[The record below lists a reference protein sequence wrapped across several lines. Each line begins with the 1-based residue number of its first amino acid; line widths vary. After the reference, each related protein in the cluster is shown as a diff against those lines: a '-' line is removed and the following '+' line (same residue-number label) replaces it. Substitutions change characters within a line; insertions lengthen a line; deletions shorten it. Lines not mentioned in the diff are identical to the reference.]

1 MDMPDAVP
9 EYIDT
14 AELRF
19 DPEVNKAV
27 MFRGFAAF
35 YDGRLTNEEKLE
47 LREVYE
53 SADGCRRLQNA
64 VERRAAAAAGGMT
77 GTDEAAQPGYP
88 GATTSASASGPAP
101 APVPDISMDQGV
113 QSGFPGAPSSIEF
126 PPSQTA
132 IPDQGAVNMKELRFD
147 PEIDEVVTFSEFAYF
162 HGNQLSEEEKIELW
176 FQNELAIGVA
186 ADFPEDDDIA
196 NDVGDGFGL
205 GLGSSDKG
213 SPGLM
218 CVLVNDEFG
227 QCAKQCV
234 EVASESAAGTASS
247 STLDEIRAA
256 MNELHA
262 AMLQIS
268 FVFPQPDQPD
278 AQELHTVI
286 DELHV
291 VMLQISFRDRGIG
304 TACA

>member
-1 MDMPDAVP
+1 
-9 EYIDT
+9 
-14 AELRF
+14 
-19 DPEVNKAV
+19 
-27 MFRGFAAF
+27 
-35 YDGRLTNEEKLE
+35 
-47 LREVYE
+47 
-53 SADGCRRLQNA
+53 
-64 VERRAAAAAGGMT
+64 
-77 GTDEAAQPGYP
+77 
-88 GATTSASASGPAP
+88 
-101 APVPDISMDQGV
+101 
-113 QSGFPGAPSSIEF
+113 
-126 PPSQTA
+126 
-132 IPDQGAVNMKELRFD
+132 MKELRFD

-162 HGNQLSEEEKIELW
+162 LGNQLSEEEKIELW

-196 NDVGDGFGL
+196 HDVGDGFGM

-234 EVASESAAGTASS
+234 EVASESAAGTGSS
-247 STLDEIRAA
+247 STLDELRAA

-268 FVFPQPDQPD
+268 LVFLQPD
-278 AQELHTVI
+278 ARELHTVI

-304 TACA
+304 TACTCTVLMPLEISLDRESRHLFQSKSGLAIFLRKF

>member
-1 MDMPDAVP
+1 
-9 EYIDT
+9 
-14 AELRF
+14 
-19 DPEVNKAV
+19 
-27 MFRGFAAF
+27 
-35 YDGRLTNEEKLE
+35 
-47 LREVYE
+47 
-53 SADGCRRLQNA
+53 
-64 VERRAAAAAGGMT
+64 
-77 GTDEAAQPGYP
+77 
-88 GATTSASASGPAP
+88 
-101 APVPDISMDQGV
+101 
-113 QSGFPGAPSSIEF
+113 
-126 PPSQTA
+126 
-132 IPDQGAVNMKELRFD
+132 MKELRFD

-247 STLDEIRAA
+247 STLNELRAA